1 MTELH
6 GESIIRLCGLG
17 KEFKGAQGA
26 VRALTDINLEI
37 IKGEIFGIIGLS
49 GAGKSTLV

>member
-17 KEFKGAQGA
+17 KEFKGEQGA
-26 VRALTDINLEI
+26 VRALTDINMEI
-37 IKGEIFGIIGLS
+37 IK
-49 GAGKSTLV
+49 